1 MAYLPGSEGGNAVAD
16 VLFGDVNP
24 SGRLPVSWARN
35 VGDQPF
41 FYQYLPGTNSGSDG
55 TSAFF
60 FDCCGF
66 GSSGYDPVFPFGFG
80 LSYTSFRY
88 SNLHAVDTRG
98 RNGTIRATVDVTN
111 TGTKA
116 GDDIVEAFA
125 AQPVSAVLVPPKRL
139 ASFARVHLNPGET
152 KTVVLDFSTHNLA
165 VVAGDIDASGPL
177 TVEVGAYQL
186 MVGNQ
191 TANFTIP

>member
-1 MAYLPGSEGGNAVAD
+1 MKGRPYRYFSD
-16 VLFGDVNP
+16 NP
-24 SGRLPVSWARN
+24 LYG
-35 VGDQPF
+35 
-41 FYQYLPGTNSGSDG
+41 
-55 TSAFF
+55 
-60 FDCCGF
+60 
-66 GSSGYDPVFPFGFG
+66 FGFG
-80 LSYTSFRY
+80 LSYTSFSY
-88 SNLHAVDTRG
+88 SNLHAVDSGG

-111 TGTKA
+111 TGTKP

-139 ASFARVHLNPGET
+139 ASFARVHLNAGET
-152 KTVVLDFSTHNLA
+152 KTVVLNFSTHNLA

-177 TVEVGAYQL
+177 TVESGAYQL